1 MCIRDSYTGEVSF
14 EMVKDAGC
22 QYVIIGHSERRAL
35 FGETNRMVNKK
46 IVCAVKNEI
55 GVIFC
60 VGENEEERNKG
71 KTFEILENQVCQ
83 GLSSLTKKNLNKI
96 KVFCDINLG
105 KSVIETKD
113 TPGFIGNRI
122 GVFWI
127 ERAAAEAI
135 NYKLTVEETDA
146 IIIVVSEET
155 AQVAVARD
163 GMLEQAVSV
172 DRLREIVS
180 GLGSE
185 GDVNTASGTGVTS
198 PALAGG

>member
-1 MCIRDSYTGEVSF
+1 MPLTQSRIQDRS
-14 EMVKDAGC
+14 
-22 QYVIIGHSERRAL
+22 IGTRHRAAL
-35 FGETNRMVNKK
+35 
-46 IVCAVKNEI
+46 
-55 GVIFC
+55 
-60 VGENEEERNKG
+60 
-71 KTFEILENQVCQ
+71 
-83 GLSSLTKKNLNKI
+83 GLS
-96 KVFCDINLG
+96 
-105 KSVIETKD
+105 
-113 TPGFIGNRI
+113 
-122 GVFWI
+122 
-127 ERAAAEAI
+127 
-135 NYKLTVEETDA
+135 EETDA